1 MAAKATS
8 PADELSPAGALY
20 GWVWVSTAA
29 YAIFVIIK
37 NAYQIRM
44 GAIDEYGPVIHE
56 FDPYFNFRATEV
68 SVLALSLSRHLFPL
82 TSYLA

>member
-44 GAIDEYGPVIHE
+44 GAIDE
-56 FDPYFNFRATEV
+56 
-68 SVLALSLSRHLFPL
+68 
-82 TSYLA
+82 